1 MADILTIRKLDPQ
14 VHEALRRRAAAAG
27 RSMEAEAREILRA
40 ACLPATNEDWF
51 EGAKE
56 RALVRTGGRI
66 LTSGTDIIREAR
78 DRGYGD

>member
-1 MADILTIRKLDPQ
+1 MADILTIRELDPQ

-56 RALVRTGGRI
+56 RALARTGGRI
-66 LTSGTDIIREAR
+66 LEDSTPIIREAR
-78 DRGYGD
+78 DTRYGE